1 MRFTVLGSGT
11 TVPDK
16 DRGPAGFLLQRDG
29 AQVLIDGGGGTIQR
43 LARAGVDARD
53 LDGGV
58 YSHRHIDHCGE
69 LVPLLFTLR
78 VGADKPRQRDYPI
91 WAGEGFERFLAQ
103 LKAVYPGWL
112 EGRLWSPRVTELPLD
127 GPGEAL
133 LPGGV
138 TLRTLPANHAAGAL
152 HLRFESPEGGS
163 LVFSGDTGPSEH
175 LITLSR
181 GADVLVTECA
191 VEPNDPYGGHLCAED
206 IAQVVREARP
216 KRVLLTHF
224 YPGVDVAR
232 ALGLIAAEGVDVRR
246 AEDGDWVEV

>member
-11 TVPDK
+11 TVPDPA
-16 DRGPAGFLLQRDG
+16 RGPAGFLLQREG
-29 AQVLIDGGGGTIQR
+29 ANLLIDGGGGTIQR
-43 LARAGVDARD
+43 LARAGVDARE

-58 YSHRHIDHCGE
+58 YSHRHVDHCGE
-69 LVPLLFTLR
+69 LVPLLFTMR

-91 WAGEGFERFLAQ
+91 WAGAGFEPFLAQ

-112 EGRLWSPRVTELPLD
+112 EGRHWAPKVTELPLD
-127 GPGEAL
+127 GPGEAR

-152 HLRFESPEGGS
+152 HLRFESPEGAV
-163 LVFSGDTGPSEH
+163 VFSGDTGPSEH
-175 LITLSR
+175 LITLSQ

-206 IAQVVREARP
+206 IVRVVRGARP

-224 YPGVDVAR
+224 YPGVNVER
-232 ALGLIAAEGVDVRR
+232 AIALIAAEGVPVRR
-246 AEDGDWVEV
+246 AEDGDWVEL